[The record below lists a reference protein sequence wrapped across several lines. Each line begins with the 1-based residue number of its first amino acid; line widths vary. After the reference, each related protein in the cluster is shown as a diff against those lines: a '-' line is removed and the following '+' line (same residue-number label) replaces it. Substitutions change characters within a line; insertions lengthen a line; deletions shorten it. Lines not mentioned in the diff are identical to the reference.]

1 MNWGDH
7 FVRVAGGSGGIS
19 TKTPKPQNPKTP
31 SPHHP
36 ITPSPH
42 HPITPS
48 PYHPITLSPA
58 DRLLP
63 HLNRQFKYLTAYN
76 CIKMCNN
83 SLANS

>member
-19 TKTPKPQNPKTP
+19 TKTPKPQNPITP

-42 HPITPS
+42 HPIS
-48 PYHPITLSPA
+48 C
-58 DRLLP
+58 LLP
-63 HLNRQFKYLTAYN
+63 
-76 CIKMCNN
+76 
-83 SLANS
+83 LASSQPAI